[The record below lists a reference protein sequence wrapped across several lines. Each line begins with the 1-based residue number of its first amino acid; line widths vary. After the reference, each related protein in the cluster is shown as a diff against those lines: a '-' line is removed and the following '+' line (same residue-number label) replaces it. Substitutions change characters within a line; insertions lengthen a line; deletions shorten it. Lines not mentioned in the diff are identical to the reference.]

1 MSVTRG
7 SLGWI
12 VNRIAE
18 WKPVEI
24 MKVRTLLVLLTLVT
38 ALLGQTA
45 PTFSTAAFTSTS
57 STAES
62 TIRAA
67 ADWTPPTVTMNSPGS
82 AVRDI
87 TTVSAAAT
95 DADSAIASVRIEH
108 RGPHATGWT
117 ELCTATAAPYRCA
130 WNTKDGD
137 DGTHSLRA
145 VATDTHGNTA
155 TSEAATTTVA
165 NKVTVVLS
173 APSQTIRGAA
183 TLTTTLHNAGST
195 AYRVDVEFAPTGTDR
210 WSSACAN
217 LSSPY
222 TCSGNTVAMPDGVY
236 DLRATATAG
245 AATVR
250 SEVVRGI
257 RVDNTAPSVTM
268 KDPGATLS
276 GTRTFESTATDGGSG
291 VAQVRIQYAAAGGSW
306 TDLCTDSSSPY
317 SCEYDTSTLTDG
329 TYSFRAVATD
339 QAGNTA
345 TSAAVTNRTIKNTVS
360 AVTMVNPGSTLT
372 GTRLLLASASST
384 AGVGSVQ
391 IQHSLNGTNS
401 WTTACTVTRW
411 PYACTWDSTRV
422 NNGTYSFRAVLTD
435 GNGAETISNVTTG
448 SRVDNAVLEAL
459 SLQVTN
465 GRTAGRI
472 DQGDFV
478 NFVYSDQVS
487 LSSISPGWT
496 GGARP
501 VTVNVRDNGA
511 SDIIDITR
519 SGSSVNLGSVNLGA
533 NYIGSGRT
541 ATFQA
546 TMTPS
551 ISSFNGVSR
560 TLINVTLQSPGSGT
574 QSLLTTSGAS
584 TMQWTPSRS
593 ASSPDGT
600 PVSESPITISGRF

>member
-1 MSVTRG
+1 M
-7 SLGWI
+7 
-12 VNRIAE
+12 
-18 WKPVEI
+18 EI

-360 AVTMVNPGSTLT
+360 EVAMTSPGATLG
-372 GTRLLLASASST
+372 GTVVLEGTASST
-384 AGVGSVQ
+384 AGVGSVAMQ
-391 IQHSLNGTNS
+391 YAASGSNT
-401 WTTACTVTRW
+401 WTTACTVTRS
-411 PYACTWDSTRV
+411 PYSCSWDTATV
-422 NNGTYSFRAVLTD
+422 ANGSYTFRAVLTD
-435 GNGAETISNVTTG
+435 GSGTETVSPSVTGTRVNNTVMEALGIQVYNGRSAGEVDAGDSINYIFNE
-448 SRVDNAVLEAL
+448 RVDLG
-459 SLQVTN
+459 SL
-465 GRTAGRI
+465 
-472 DQGDFV
+472 
-478 NFVYSDQVS
+478 
-487 LSSISPGWT
+487 SPGWT
-496 GGARP
+496 GGSRTA
-501 VTVNVRDNGA
+501 TVRLQDNGS
-511 SDIIDITR
+511 SDRITILR
-519 SGSSVNLGSVNLGA
+519 GGSAVNLGSFDLGA
-533 NYIGSGRT
+533 NYINWGQS
-541 ATFQA
+541 ATFNA
-546 TMTPS
+546 TMTPTTTW
-551 ISSFNGVSR
+551 FNGAWR
-560 TLINVTLQSPGSGT
+560 TSITVTLGSQAAGSSW
-574 QSLLTTSGAS
+574 SLLDRVSPSAMYWYPSAAATNLNGTGMSTSPVGV
-584 TMQWTPSRS
+584 WSR
-593 ASSPDGT
+593 
-600 PVSESPITISGRF
+600 F